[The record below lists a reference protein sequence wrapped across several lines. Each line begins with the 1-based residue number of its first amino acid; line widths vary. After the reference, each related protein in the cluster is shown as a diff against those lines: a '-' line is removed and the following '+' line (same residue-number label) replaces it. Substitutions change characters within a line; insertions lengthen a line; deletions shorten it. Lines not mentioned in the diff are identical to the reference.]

1 MPAPSLPPDSPDP
14 VPRPSGSR
22 WSGPRPSVPRPPGP
36 RPSGR
41 RPSGPRPSG
50 PRPSAPGQRA
60 HRTGRL
66 TDIDSRDVTSLLR
79 ITFWFAPVCI
89 LILSFLWYTL
99 WIRGSISGAQF
110 GIFLVLDFPL
120 AALGVLVINDFGS
133 RLDAAGTEDTLPTT
147 GKRTAAPTYAHQES
161 HVTRGEYRQ
170 AVEAYRDHLM
180 VEPHDNEARLRLAFL
195 LESRFADDAGA
206 ETLYKQVQ
214 ARRPSPREEAAA
226 TTGLMDQYRRTGR
239 TDRLMVELARFAARF
254 QGTTAGEAARRELA
268 ELKRDSGGSR
278 EAGAGKW

>member
-1 MPAPSLPPDSPDP
+1 MPPPSMPSDTPDS
-14 VPRPSGSR
+14 VPRA
-22 WSGPRPSVPRPPGP
+22 SGPRWSAP
-36 RPSGR
+36 

-50 PRPSAPGQRA
+50 PRPSGPRSSGSRPSGPVRSV
-60 HRTGRL
+60 HRTGRV

-99 WIRGSISGAQF
+99 WIKGSISGAQF
-110 GIFLVLDFPL
+110 GMFLVLDFPL
-120 AALGVLVINDFGS
+120 AALGVLLINDFGS
-133 RLDAAGTEDTLPTT
+133 RYAAAGSEDTLPT
-147 GKRTAAPTYAHQES
+147 GRNRAAAPAYARQEM
-161 HVTRGEYRQ
+161 HITRGEYRL
-170 AVEAYRDHLM
+170 AVECFRDHLV
-180 VEPHDNEARLRLAFL
+180 VEPNDNEARLRLAFL

-239 TDRLMVELARFAARF
+239 KDRLMVELARFAGRF
-254 QGTTAGEAARRELA
+254 GGTQAGEAARRELE
-268 ELKRDSGGSR
+268 ELKTAGG
-278 EAGAGKW
+278 